1 MRFFVDSADVDE
13 IKKLTAMGVVAGV
26 TTNPTLISRTGKKT
40 PDVIQGICKEV
51 TGHVCAETIGL
62 KADEIIREGRE
73 LAGLSENVVI
83 KIPVTEDGIRAVS
96 VLSEEGI
103 KTNVTLVFSAVQA
116 LLAARAGATYVCPFV
131 GRVDDTGAEGMNVI
145 AEIRQLFDVH
155 AILTEIIVASIRN
168 PLHVK
173 DAALIGADIATVP
186 PSVFSSLLTH
196 PLTDAG
202 IEKFLADAETI

>member
-13 IKKLTAMGVVAGV
+13 IRKLTEMGVVAGV
-26 TTNPTLISRTGKKT
+26 TTNPTLISKTGKKT
-40 PDVIQGICKEV
+40 RVVIQEICEV
-51 TGHVCAETIGL
+51 VKGHVCAETIGL
-62 KADEIIREGRE
+62 SADEIIKEGRE
-73 LAGLSENVVI
+73 LAAIAENVVI

-96 VLSEEGI
+96 ALSEEGI
-103 KTNVTLVFSAVQA
+103 KTNVTLVFSALQA

-131 GRVDDTGAEGMNVI
+131 GRVDDTGTEGMNVI

-168 PLHVK
+168 SLHVK
-173 DAALIGADIATVP
+173 DSALIGADIATVP
-186 PSVFSSLLTH
+186 PSVFSSLLKH

-202 IEKFLADAETI
+202 IQKFLADAEKI